1 MPCMIGRITEA
12 PTYKNTCTKKQN
24 KLISIEVWHRSANSK
39 RPPFHAQ
46 KKGPKYSSK
55 KLGTGGLWPIPKR
68 ANWAQPPFISL
79 TTHHIKSN
87 LHRNLK
93 FCSWN
98 HINHPRK
105 RMEGKTHVSQPTHG
119 KTHRQWCRV
128 YPQLRSPQQKYLGH
142 VLIGGFNPYSN
153 QGTGEIGSS
162 KTRVEQRWSL
172 NNHLKPTSFGRFFSR
187 NVLGFSSGFP
197 TPKWTVFPW
206 RNMEESRINMFPL
219 YWLCWFV
226 VEFVYCPV

>member
-1 MPCMIGRITEA
+1 MIGRITEA
-12 PTYKNTCTKKQN
+12 PTYKNTCTKN
-24 KLISIEVWHRSANSK
+24 KTNRDQLKYDIGVPIPNAI
-39 RPPFHAQ
+39 PFTP
-46 KKGPKYSSK
+46 KKNGPKYSSK
-55 KLGTGGLWPIPKR
+55 KLGTGGFWPIPKG
-68 ANWAQPPFISL
+68 ANWAQPPLISL

-87 LHRNLK
+87 LSRNLK
-93 FCSWN
+93 SCSWN

-172 NNHLKPTSFGRFFSR
+172 NKHLKPTCFGRFFSR
-187 NVLGFSSGFP
+187 NVLGFFQDFQHPNEQCS
-197 TPKWTVFPW
+197 KPW
-206 RNMEESRINMFPL
+206 VVPS
-219 YWLCWFV
+219 YWLVDRESPDALICSHCIGYV
-226 VEFVYCPV
+226 DL